1 MSPPDGYPSVRCAA
15 VLRGAALCD
24 CAGFRLTLAPR
35 SWRQGGGAGVY
46 CGSFP
51 VWASGFSPEVSEV
64 TPPDALSHSALRRL
78 PSGQAQ
84 GVPAE
89 DGHNSPRRQSRRLPP
104 PVAGGQDRAPEVDIL
119 TYQYR
124 HAILPVWTRVPYG
137 ICLLTS
143 PHAHLSHPIWTIKEL
158 T

>member
-1 MSPPDGYPSVRCAA
+1 MGARLSAVPPCFGVLHCAIVQVFGLLSHPGRGGKAGERASNQEVFRCGLPASVRSSLKL
-15 VLRGAALCD
+15 LRLM
-24 CAGFRLTLAPR
+24 P
-35 SWRQGGGAGVY
+35 
-46 CGSFP
+46 
-51 VWASGFSPEVSEV
+51 EV
-64 TPPDALSHSALRRL
+64 TPALRRL

-89 DGHNSPRRQSRRLPP
+89 DGHNSPRRQNRHLPP
-104 PVAGGQDRAPEVDIL
+104 PVAGGQDRIPEVDIL